1 MANDVKLRRFSVYN
15 VIFILLLAAA
25 GIILASIGI
34 RRVILNMV
42 GGGTVLILGAVL
54 VLSSLLI
61 ALGIATTRTDK
72 ISKRYHDLT
81 QLIGKKGL
89 VKERIPAG
97 GKGVILVDNEL
108 WTAMSDQEI
117 EKGMQVIIINIE
129 GIFLVV
135 RRLD

>member
-1 MANDVKLRRFSVYN
+1 M
-15 VIFILLLAAA
+15 
-25 GIILASIGI
+25 
-34 RRVILNMV
+34 
-42 GGGTVLILGAVL
+42 ILGAIL
-54 VLSSLLI
+54 ILSSLLI

-72 ISKRYHDLT
+72 ISKRYHNLN